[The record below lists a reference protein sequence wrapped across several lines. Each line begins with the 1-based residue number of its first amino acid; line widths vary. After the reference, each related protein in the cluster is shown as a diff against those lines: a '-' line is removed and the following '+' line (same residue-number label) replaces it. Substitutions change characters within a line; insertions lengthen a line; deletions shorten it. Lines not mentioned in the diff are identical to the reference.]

1 MPLLTAR
8 AAQVPTGLGLAMAA
22 LLAFPALAQNLDP
35 LYEAL
40 DKVPW
45 TVLADAAP
53 EPLLFVDLVVLRHLA
68 EREGMDIG
76 PNIFRRAGLGGRM
89 MAMEGL
95 FTGSQAAWSDNAG
108 TDFSAVRYFVGFDP
122 VPRLSVVWGLQDNDA
137 ASGLWQTLVKRGF
150 VATGMLGVVS
160 NDHPDLIQHQAA
172 DPWFG
177 SQGKASFVG
186 VKGNALLQ
194 AATPEQVSA
203 WIPDFVGMDEEAVVR
218 AATNGLETTV
228 GDHLIVQAVFVS
240 PNTLLPNAEDGIPR
254 YLGGFVVDAQA
265 DNPVIAVA
273 LTYED
278 CDSAEIAVETMAR
291 RWRDTM
297 PIEGEIVTEVVA
309 SSGDLCAATMRVTG
323 ESAEATVN
331 PLFDAFLRSQMTTG
345 FPVLQ
350 TRKD

>member
-1 MPLLTAR
+1 MPLLKVRAR
-8 AAQVPTGLGLAMAA
+8 QAPPGLGLAMAA
-22 LLAFPALAQNLDP
+22 LLVFPALAQNLDP

-40 DKVPW
+40 GKVPR

-68 EREGMDIG
+68 EREGMDTEPDIV
-76 PNIFRRAGLGGRM
+76 RRAGLGGRM

-95 FTGSQAAWSDNAG
+95 FTRSQAAWSDTAG

-122 VPRLSVVWGLQDNDA
+122 VPRLSVVWGLESKDA
-137 ASGLWQTLVKRGF
+137 ASGLWQTLVERGF
-150 VATGMLGVVS
+150 LATGMRGVVS
-160 NDHPDLIQHQAA
+160 NDDPGLIQHQAA
-172 DPWFG
+172 DPWSG

-186 VKGNALLQ
+186 VKGNVLLQ
-194 AATPEQVSA
+194 AATPAQVSA
-203 WIPDFVGMDEEAVVR
+203 WIPDFAGMDEDAVVR
-218 AATNGLETTV
+218 AATNGLESAV
-228 GDHLIVQAVFVS
+228 GDHLVVQAVFVS
-240 PNTLLPNAEDGIPR
+240 PNPLLANADDGIPR

-278 CDSAEIAVETMAR
+278 CDRAETAVEVMAR

-297 PIEGEIVTEVVA
+297 PIESEIVTEVVA
-309 SSGDLCAATMRVTG
+309 SSDDMCAATMRVTS
-323 ESAEATVN
+323 ESADATVN
-331 PLFDAFLRSQMTTG
+331 PAFDAFLRRQMTTG